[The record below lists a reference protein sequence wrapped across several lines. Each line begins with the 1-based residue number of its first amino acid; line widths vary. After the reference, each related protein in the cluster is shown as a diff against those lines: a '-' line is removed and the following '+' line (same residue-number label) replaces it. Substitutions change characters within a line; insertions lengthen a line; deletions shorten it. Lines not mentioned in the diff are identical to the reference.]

1 MSKVIPA
8 HQWTHDGDK
17 VLCLRC
23 CNPDGTSHGGYVWPQ
38 VGDVAKPEQWSPKA
52 ECGDGLHGWPWGT
65 AFGDGK
71 EPDYKG
77 LWIVFAASPED
88 VIDLGGK
95 VKVRECTVIYRGTY
109 QEALSLLLPGYHSWV
124 LQASSGAASATGYI
138 GAASATGYSG
148 AASATGGR
156 GAASATGDSGAAS
169 ATGYSGAASAT
180 GDRGAASATGDSGA
194 ASATGD
200 RGAASATGG
209 SGAAS
214 ATGDSGAASATGN
227 RGAASATGYSGA
239 ACLTGE
245 YGILEIGPD
254 AIGAVT
260 AYRWYWRVQTGA
272 VVVWRRGDQ
281 HVLFVGD
288 AAKDGETLRIQDG
301 CIVEDWT

>member
-71 EPDYKG
+71 EPDYQG

-148 AASATGGR
+148 AALATGDRGAALATGG
-156 GAASATGDSGAAS
+156 SGAAS
-169 ATGYSGAASAT
+169 ATGGSGAASAT
-180 GDRGAASATGDSGA
+180 GDRGAASATGYI
-194 ASATGD
+194 
-200 RGAASATGG
+200 
-209 SGAAS
+209 
-214 ATGDSGAASATGN
+214 GAASATGN
-227 RGAASATGYSGA
+227 RGA